1 MKYTGIPDPYPDVN
15 PSTVTDEYWL
25 FAERQ
30 KGSYPNTINTL
41 KNGKWLIFVKIE
53 EVDEVW
59 KKVKRATEEG
69 KLGLLAKV
77 STAKPNQNATNQ
89 NTKVICVYTHDWTDV
104 NDVRGIREELRK
116 LGITQK
122 IPYKTDEDTVSGKY
136 VVRGSKNISK
146 YYE

>member
-1 MKYTGIPDPYPDVN
+1 MTSNGTTTPYPDVN

-25 FAERQ
+25 YAERQ
-30 KGSYPNTINTL
+30 TGSYPNTINPL

-53 EVDEVW
+53 EADEVW

-69 KLGLLAKV
+69 KLGLVAKV
-77 STAKPNQNATNQ
+77 STAKPNRNATNP
-89 NTKVICVYTHDWTDV
+89 NTKVICVYTYDWTDV
-104 NDVRGIREELRK
+104 NDVRKIRDELRM